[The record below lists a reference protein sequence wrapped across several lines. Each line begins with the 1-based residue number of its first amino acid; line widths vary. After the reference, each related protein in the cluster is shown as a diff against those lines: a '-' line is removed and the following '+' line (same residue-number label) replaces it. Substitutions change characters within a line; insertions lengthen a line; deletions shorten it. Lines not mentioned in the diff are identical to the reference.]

1 MKRLL
6 LGMAMLSLFAAP
18 SMAANLLTD
27 SQMDRV
33 SAGFDYFAFRNTDAA
48 TVAASEHLDINTN
61 SFLNAAVTT
70 HFSGLQWLR
79 VLGISV
85 PPPP

>member
-1 MKRLL
+1 MKKTLL
-6 LGMAMLSLFAAP
+6 IMAMLPFLAAP

-33 SAGFDYFAFRNTDAA
+33 TAGFNYFAFRNTDTAI
-48 TVAASEHLDINTN
+48 VAASEHLDININ
-61 SFLNAAVTT
+61 SFLNAAVTS
-70 HFSGLQWLR
+70 HFSGLEWLR
-79 VLGISV
+79 VLGISI